1 VSVPSACCGL
11 RFLFQSSLFRGLFF
25 KYFRLNTNGR
35 RRLIIKAHN
44 MTLDDFLQIYDQADL
59 IKTIGALQ
67 LEQQNHGK
75 NIRLEL
81 LAQHLAKGKAN
92 GALVNYDELKKFFEI
107 EFRSHYLEDPTSN
120 FFTENIIF
128 FEGNYTV
135 YPGINNNGV
144 RILNMYLEG
153 IFFSENDVPGKLKK
167 ELGDACMLLLCLTDA
182 TASKAQLERYSFTEP
197 DDEGIFIPTRNRL
210 EQLKTSVTFS
220 KAEIEALCTDYNLD
234 IEIIDQF
241 VVDWSRI
248 NVEKYDPFTNPM
260 LDTPLAFINGEYIFL
275 LPTAGV
281 TTILNFIKRRAKAA
295 KLLNKIDE
303 LYFGAQFKSTLQY
316 VTSMGW
322 QLTDIKL
329 PEDNSGLGIREAVC
343 RFDNEKLAYLC
354 FIDPTRR
361 KKRKKNDERSGHELL
376 REREK
381 IVIKY
386 LNDLNAPVEYRYF
399 VLTIVGD
406 NGENSFFIWNKPED
420 NNQSLAMIFSDFQK
434 MYFDGNLDKLTLW
447 KFAKAYRIAADK
459 MRIFPMT
466 EILDAYVIFN
476 ENDGS
481 FLPTDDAPPDS
492 MMIAM
497 GTSSDFDRTVF
508 QRRDEHA
515 VPIVQNGELGHTPV
529 VRHKQF
535 APIYREREKLK
546 TVRLV
551 IESFS
556 FPVWVVNGQA
566 KDKYQRKLIN
576 DYAEAFIF
584 WLFKMSTFIKEY
596 VNQLKLNSLEIEIEL
611 DTNLIEL
618 ESLEIKEIQP
628 ESIHI
633 KTSVSDDRILLKIPY
648 DIIHLLFLSDNQGE
662 RTIMRALFEPL
673 NQLIKNNQGEIIS
686 EDEITHIIDHTIPLG
701 NAKML
706 LFADSS
712 RNIKLDKR
720 FLIQARHIL
729 ETETSYILDNLV
741 SYMNLQSKIPESI
754 TTAKEKNELCNKIV
768 AGLVKRVT
776 DRLKEFDALEVLK
789 WLLNYNESSIQ
800 EREFQKIHIPAK
812 IACFSDFP
820 TELKVFKKK
829 SGEQTSTGLSI
840 RCLIEFVAAN
850 PQWGSR
856 LMNIDELD
864 ELLALMNEVVVWGM
878 IADSINLKM
887 DDPEMGILPSGRI
900 GVDYSFF
907 SKSLEPFSNAK
918 IETSLYNMVENFP
931 DNLNIKI
938 HEASVESTLEK
949 EETNDAFTD
958 EFGISLS
965 EIMRL
970 KGTLAKITMNSED
983 SVLLIEET
991 SLEKTL
997 YDKLSDMTKGTISI
1011 GLELLS
1017 LKSRPNIGKAPDGFE
1032 QNDIYPWK
1040 YNRALSFRRRPLV
1053 KVLNPKDGKIYYS
1066 FGFRHLIESAE
1077 YLESLLRTGRLKS
1090 KDGGKL
1096 NALLSKVNKEKGDN
1110 FRDYAK
1116 EWIKANTS
1124 LEVTDYEVEID
1135 VDGHLICDKNLGDID
1150 ILAVDKTTKTI
1161 YSIEC
1166 KNTVGARAIHEMKSE
1181 MDNYLG
1187 RDGSPGMIEK
1197 HVIRDKWLK
1206 ENVEQLRRFVKLN
1219 DEDKINIKSL
1229 VLTSKDIPT
1238 IYLASGRLP
1247 LPMISFPK
1255 LKREGFSVASN

>member
-1 VSVPSACCGL
+1 
-11 RFLFQSSLFRGLFF
+11 
-25 KYFRLNTNGR
+25 
-35 RRLIIKAHN
+35 
-44 MTLDDFLQIYDQADL
+44 MTLEDILQTYDQVDL

-67 LEQQNHGK
+67 LESRNHGK

-81 LAQHLAKGKAN
+81 LAQHLIRGKEN
-92 GALVNYDELKKFFEI
+92 NTLIDYDELKNFFES
-107 EFRSHYLEDPTSN
+107 EFGSHYLEDPTSN

-128 FEGNYTV
+128 FGGNYTV
-135 YPGINNNGV
+135 YPGISNNGV

-153 IFFSENDVPGKLKK
+153 IFFLENDVPLKLKK
-167 ELGDACMLLLCLTDA
+167 ELSDATMLLLCLTDA
-182 TASKAQLERYSFTEP
+182 TATRARLERYSYTEP
-197 DDEGIFIPTRNRL
+197 DDDRIFLPEKSRL
-210 EQLKTSVTFS
+210 EQLKASVTFS
-220 KAEIEALCTDYNLD
+220 KYEMESLCAEYKIDVKIL
-234 IEIIDQF
+234 DQF
-241 VVDWSRI
+241 VIDWSKADPSR
-248 NVEKYDPFTNPM
+248 YDPFTNPM
-260 LDTPLAFINGEYIFL
+260 MDTPFEFVNGEYIFL
-275 LPTAGV
+275 LPTAGI
-281 TTILNFIKRRAKAA
+281 TTILNFIKRKAKAV
-295 KLLNKIDE
+295 KMLHKVDE
-303 LYFGAQFKSTLQY
+303 LYFDAQYKNTLQY
-316 VTSMGW
+316 VTGMGW
-322 QLTDIKL
+322 QPTDIKL
-329 PEDNSGLGIREAVC
+329 PKDSNHLGIREEVC
-343 RFDNEKLAYLC
+343 RFDNEKLAYIC

-361 KKRKKNDERSGHELL
+361 KKRKKNDEKSGYELL

-386 LNDLNAPVEYRYF
+386 LNDLNAPIEYRYF
-399 VLTIVGD
+399 ALTIVGD
-406 NGENSFFIWNKPED
+406 NGENSFFMWNKPEG

-434 MYFDGNLDKLTLW
+434 MYFDGNLDKLSLW
-447 KFAKAYRIAADK
+447 KFVKAYRIASDK
-459 MRIFPMT
+459 TRFFPMT

-476 ENDGS
+476 ENSGS

-492 MMIAM
+492 MVIAM

-508 QRRDEHA
+508 QKRDEHA

-556 FPVWVVNGQA
+556 FPVWVINRQA

-576 DYAEAFIF
+576 DYTEAFIF
-584 WLFKMSTFIKEY
+584 WLFKLSPFIKEY
-596 VNQLKLNSLEIEIEL
+596 VNQVELNSLEIEIEL
-611 DTNLIEL
+611 DTKLIEI
-618 ESLEIKEIQP
+618 EPLEIKEIQP

-633 KTSVSDDRILLKIPY
+633 KTSVSEDRILLEVPY
-648 DIIHLLFLSDNQGE
+648 DIIHLLFLPDNQGE
-662 RTIMRALFEPL
+662 RTMMRALFEPL
-673 NQLIKNNQGEIIS
+673 NQLITKNRGEIIS
-686 EDEITHIIDHTIPLG
+686 EDEITHIIDQAIPLG

-712 RNIKLDKR
+712 RNIKLDAR
-720 FLIQARHIL
+720 FLIPARHIL

-741 SYMNLQSKIPESI
+741 SYMNLEDKIPESI
-754 TTAKEKNELCNKIV
+754 NTAKEKNELCNKIV
-768 AGLVKRVT
+768 SGLVKRVT
-776 DRLKEFDALEVLK
+776 DRLKEFDAFEVLK

-820 TELKVFKKK
+820 TELTVFKKK

-856 LMNIDELD
+856 SMNIDELD

-887 DDPEMGILPSGRI
+887 DDPEMGLLPSGRI
-900 GVDYSFF
+900 GVDYAFF

-938 HEASVESTLEK
+938 QEASVESTLEK
-949 EETNDAFTD
+949 EVTNDAFTD

-965 EIMRL
+965 DIMKL
-970 KGTLAKITMNSED
+970 KGTLAKITMNAED
-983 SVLLIEET
+983 SILLIEET
-991 SLEKTL
+991 NLEKTL
-997 YDKLSDMTKGTISI
+997 SDKLSDMTKGTISV

-1017 LKSRPNIGKAPDGFE
+1017 LKGRSNIGKAPEGFE

-1040 YNRALSFRRRPLV
+1040 YNRALSFRRKPLV

-1110 FRDYAK
+1110 FRDFAK
-1116 EWIKANTS
+1116 EWIKANTPF
-1124 LEVTDYEVEID
+1124 EVTDYEVEID
-1135 VDGHLICDKNLGDID
+1135 VDGHLISDKNLGDID
-1150 ILAVDKTTKTI
+1150 IFAVDKMTKTI

-1166 KNTVGARAIHEMKSE
+1166 KNTVGARSIHEMKTE

-1187 RDGSPGMIEK
+1187 RDGGPGMIEK

-1206 ENVEQLRRFVKLN
+1206 ENVEQLKKFTKLN
-1219 DEDKINIKSL
+1219 EEESINVKSL

-1238 IYLASGRLP
+1238 TYLASGRLP

-1255 LKREGFSVASN
+1255 LKREGLSLIQRNTSSN